1 MPTSP
6 QSSRPGRFEPVRR
19 MSLAIAT
26 LFALGGA
33 QAWGAWSA
41 AGVVKNTGGTV
52 LAAVEVSVK
61 DSGTY
66 KTTTNDKGEFKL
78 ESSASVG
85 SFVRPSKFSI
95 QRSGDVLMI
104 GYPGEGILEV
114 SLLDASGSVLWNEH
128 TALVQGTARAQ
139 VPARGRDLGAIL
151 RVRLGSEV
159 HSQVVPLGNTAGWN
173 SIPAIAARS
182 MAAPYPT
189 LVFKKAGYA
198 DTTLVLTQEISNGL
212 AVAMRALTAPPV
224 GDFVEDH
231 RSECTIPALP
241 AVSALTN
248 NAFLPDP
255 FKMLDGTAVTTKEQW
270 KCRREEIA
278 AMLEKYVHG
287 EKPRNPEKVEGSFSG
302 NKLTVKVTDKG
313 KSISFSV
320 TITKPTSGTGPFA
333 AVIGWDGGNIGGFN
347 SLPVAKIS
355 YPITTIAS
363 EGSGRGKGLFYD
375 LYGSNATASE
385 LMAHAWGLSRII
397 DALIATPAAGID
409 PKRIAV
415 TGCSRWGKSSAISGS
430 FDQRV
435 KLVIPQESGSGGV
448 ASWRIIPAF
457 PDAQPIKST
466 YDEQYWTRQDFWN
479 NFGSS
484 IGKLPVDHHE
494 MIGMIAPRGL
504 LVLDNSIAWLGP
516 QVGYGS
522 SMAAKE
528 IFTAL
533 GATESITYS
542 SVGGHTHCAQPTS
555 QDHWVKSYM
564 QKFLLDGTGEAAK
577 MEAPSEYK
585 FDRAKWI
592 NWTTPTLK

>member
-1 MPTSP
+1 MSHASLFSNRPPARQLILATALASLWSTSAF
-6 QSSRPGRFEPVRR
+6 G
-19 MSLAIAT
+19 
-26 LFALGGA
+26 
-33 QAWGAWSA
+33 WSA
-41 AGVVKNTGGTV
+41 AGTVKNTTGTALEGV
-52 LAAVEVSVK
+52 TVSVK
-61 DSGTY
+61 DSAAL
-66 KTTTNDKGEFKL
+66 KATTDASGKFTITSTP
-78 ESSASVG
+78 SSASAAIRANF
-85 SFVRPSKFSI
+85 SVR
-95 QRSGDVLMI
+95 REGGDLLVS
-104 GYPGEGILEV
+104 YPGEGSLEV
-114 SLLDASGSVLWNEH
+114 SLVDPSG
-128 TALVQGTARAQ
+128 ALIWSDRAILNQGVARLA
-139 VPARGRDLGAIL
+139 VPAGTKTTTGIL
-151 RVRLGSEV
+151 RVAHGAEV
-159 HSQVVPLGNTAGWN
+159 LSQLVVLQGVNGWRVA
-173 SIPAIAARS
+173 PQPVAARLL
-182 MAAPYPT
+182 AVYPT
-189 LVFKKAGYA
+189 LLFKKVGYA
-198 DTTLVLTQEISNGL
+198 DTSYAMTTESATGL
-212 AVAMRALTAPPV
+212 AIAMRDTTTK

-255 FKMLDGTAVTTKEQW
+255 FKMLDGTPVTTKAQW

-287 EKPRNPEKVEGSFSG
+287 EKPRNPEKVTGSFSG
-302 NKLTVKVTDKG
+302 NKLTVSVTDKG
-313 KSISFSV
+313 KTISFDV
-320 TITKPTSGTGPFA
+320 TITKPSTGTAPYA
-333 AVIGWDGGNIGGFN
+333 AVIGWDGGSIGGYS
-347 SLPVAKIS
+347 SLPIAKIS
-355 YPITTIAS
+355 YSISTIAS

-397 DALIATPAAGID
+397 DALLITPAAGID
-409 PKRIAV
+409 AHRLAV
-415 TGCSRWGKSSAISGS
+415 TGCSRWGKSSAVSGS

-457 PDAQPIKST
+457 SDAQPIKST
-466 YDEQYWTRQDFWN
+466 YDEQYWTRQDFWT

-494 MIGMIAPRGL
+494 MIGMIAPNGL

-533 GATESITYS
+533 GASEAMTYS
-542 SVGGHTHCAQPTS
+542 SVGGHTHCTQPTT

-564 QKFLLDGTGEAAK
+564 QKYLLDGTGETAK
-577 MEAPSEYK
+577 MEAPAEYK

-592 NWTTPTLK
+592 NWTTPALK

>member
-1 MPTSP
+1 MSHASLFSNRPPARQLILATALASLWSTSAF
-6 QSSRPGRFEPVRR
+6 G
-19 MSLAIAT
+19 
-26 LFALGGA
+26 
-33 QAWGAWSA
+33 WSV
-41 AGVVKNTGGTV
+41 AGTVKNTTGTALEGV
-52 LAAVEVSVK
+52 AVSVK
-61 DSGTY
+61 DSAALKAITDASGKFTI
-66 KTTTNDKGEFKL
+66 TSTP
-78 ESSASVG
+78 SSASAAIRANF
-85 SFVRPSKFSI
+85 SVR
-95 QRSGDVLMI
+95 REGGDLLVS
-104 GYPGEGILEV
+104 YPGEGSLEV
-114 SLLDASGSVLWNEH
+114 SLVDPSGSLIWSDRAILN
-128 TALVQGTARAQ
+128 QGVARLA
-139 VPARGRDLGAIL
+139 VPAGTKTTTGIL
-151 RVRLGSEV
+151 RVAHGAEV
-159 HSQVVPLGNTAGWN
+159 LSQLVVLQGVNGWRVA
-173 SIPAIAARS
+173 PQPVAARLL
-182 MAAPYPT
+182 AVYPT
-189 LVFKKAGYA
+189 LLVKKIGYA
-198 DTTLVLTQEISNGL
+198 DTSYAMTTESATGL
-212 AVAMRALTAPPV
+212 AIAMRDTTTK

-255 FKMLDGTAVTTKEQW
+255 FKMLDGTPVTTKAQW

-287 EKPRNPEKVEGSFSG
+287 EKPRNPEKVTGSFSG
-302 NKLTVKVTDKG
+302 NKLTVSVTDKG
-313 KSISFSV
+313 KTISFDV
-320 TITKPTSGTGPFA
+320 TITKPSTGTAPYA
-333 AVIGWDGGNIGGFN
+333 AVIGWDGGSIGGYS

-355 YPITTIAS
+355 YSIGTIAS
-363 EGSGRGKGLFYD
+363 EGNGRGKGLFYD

-397 DALIATPAAGID
+397 DALLVTPAAGID
-409 PKRIAV
+409 AHRLAV
-415 TGCSRWGKSSAISGS
+415 TGCSRWGKSSAVSGS

-457 PDAQPIKST
+457 SDAQPIKST
-466 YDEQYWTRQDFWN
+466 YDEQYWTRQDFWT

-494 MIGMIAPRGL
+494 MIGMIAPNGL

-533 GATESITYS
+533 GASEAMTYS
-542 SVGGHTHCAQPTS
+542 SVGGHTHCTQPTT

-564 QKFLLDGTGEAAK
+564 QKYLLDGTGETAK
-577 MEAPSEYK
+577 MEAPTEYK

-592 NWTTPTLK
+592 NWTTPALK

>member
-1 MPTSP
+1 MPMTRRSP
-6 QSSRPGRFEPVRR
+6 HPGRFVPLHRS
-19 MSLAIAT
+19 SLAIAS
-26 LFALGGA
+26 LLVLGNA

-41 AGVVKNTGGTV
+41 AGVVKSNGGTV
-52 LAAVEVSVK
+52 LPAVEVTVK

-85 SFVRPSKFSI
+85 SFLRSSTFSI
-95 QRSGDVLMI
+95 RRSGDVLMI
-104 GYPGEGILEV
+104 GHPGEGILEV
-114 SLLDASGSVLWNEH
+114 SLLDASGSVLWTEH
-128 TALVQGTARAQ
+128 AALVQGTARAR
-139 VPARGRDLGAIL
+139 VPARGRELGAIL
-151 RVRLGSEV
+151 MVRLGSEV
-159 HSQVVPLGNTAGWN
+159 HSQVVPLGSVAGWN

-189 LVFKKAGYA
+189 LVFKKDGYA
-198 DTTLVLTQEISNGL
+198 DTTLALTSDISNGL
-212 AVAMRALTAPPV
+212 AVVLRDTSTKKT
-224 GDFVEDH
+224 DFVEDH
-231 RSECTIPALP
+231 RSECAIPTLP
-241 AVSALTN
+241 AVSSLTN
-248 NAFLPDP
+248 NAYLPDP
-255 FKMLDGTAVTTKEQW
+255 FKMLDGTAVTTKAQW
-270 KCRREEIA
+270 KCHREVVA
-278 AMLEKYVHG
+278 AMLEKYIHG

-375 LYGSNATASE
+375 LYGSNHSASE

-397 DALIATPAAGID
+397 DALMVTPEAGID
-409 PKRIAV
+409 PKRLAV
-415 TGCSRWGKSSAISGS
+415 TGCSRWGKSSTIAGS
-430 FDQRV
+430 FDRRV

-457 PDAQPIKST
+457 SDAQPIKST
-466 YDEQYWTRQDFWN
+466 YDEQYWTRQDFWQ

-484 IGKLPVDHHE
+484 INKLPVDHHQ
-494 MIGMIAPRGL
+494 MIGMIAPNGL

-528 IFTAL
+528 IFAAL

-577 MEAPSEYK
+577 MEAPSDYK

>member
-1 MPTSP
+1 M
-6 QSSRPGRFEPVRR
+6 
-19 MSLAIAT
+19 LAITAT
-26 LFALGGA
+26 LVLGGGH
-33 QAWGAWSA
+33 AWGAWSA
-41 AGVVKNTGGTV
+41 AGVVKTTTGTA
-52 LAAVEVSVK
+52 LAAVDVTVK
-61 DSGTY
+61 DSSTY
-66 KTTTNDKGEFKL
+66 KTSTNDKGEFKL

-85 SFVRPSKFSI
+85 SFIRSSKFSI

-104 GYPGEGILEV
+104 GYPGEGLLEV
-114 SLLDASGSVLWNEH
+114 SLLDASGSLLWNEH
-128 TALVQGTARAQ
+128 AALVQGVARTQ
-139 VPARGRDLGAIL
+139 VPARGRDLAAIL
-151 RVRLGSEV
+151 RVRLGTDV
-159 HSQVVPLGNTAGWN
+159 HSQVMPLGGKTGWS

-182 MAAPYPT
+182 MVATYPT
-189 LVFKKAGYA
+189 LVFKKSGYA
-198 DTTLVLTQEISNGL
+198 DTTLALTQEISNGL
-212 AVAMRALTAPPV
+212 AVAMRALAVPPV
-224 GDFVEDH
+224 DDFVEDH

-241 AVSALTN
+241 AVSSLTN

-287 EKPRNPEKVEGSFSG
+287 EKPRNPEKVVGAFSG
-302 NKLTVKVTDKG
+302 NKLTITVTDKG
-313 KSISFSV
+313 KSIKFDV
-320 TITKPTSGTGPFA
+320 TITKPSSGTPPYA
-333 AVIGWDGGNIGGFN
+333 AVIGWDGGNIGGYS

-355 YPITTIAS
+355 YSISTIAS

-409 PKRIAV
+409 PKRLAV

-457 PDAQPIKST
+457 SDAQPIKST

-494 MIGMIAPRGL
+494 MVGMIAPRGL

-528 IFTAL
+528 IFSAL
-533 GATESITYS
+533 GATEGITYS
-542 SVGGHTHCAQPTS
+542 SVGGHTHCSQPTT
-555 QDHWVKSYM
+555 QDHWVASYM
-564 QKFLLDGTGEAAK
+564 KKYLLDQTGEAAK